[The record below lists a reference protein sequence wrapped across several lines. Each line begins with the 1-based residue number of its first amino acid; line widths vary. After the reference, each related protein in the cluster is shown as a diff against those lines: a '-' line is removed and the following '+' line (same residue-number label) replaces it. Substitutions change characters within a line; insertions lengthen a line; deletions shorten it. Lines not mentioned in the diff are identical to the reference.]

1 MLPRRRFHPDDHL
14 SIGIPLKHSHGLAC
28 GEMIFIGG
36 QADIDFE
43 AKVTKPDDR
52 TAQTRIAMEGVLRVL
67 DGLEADAGDLVK
79 LTAFYVTGE
88 DSDEDAILNEIAAY
102 LGDGRIPGPAVTL
115 VPIET
120 NCFGGLSIEIEGIAM
135 RGQNGE
141 RLARTAAWIADGAML
156 PPAFSQAVRCG
167 EMIFTSGQSAESET
181 GDTPNPGNLVAQSR
195 TVLGKLDRLLRALG
209 ADLRDAVKANVFNV
223 EPGRKENWKEA
234 ALVRAMHYREPGPAA
249 TGIPLPRLGREN
261 VMVRKDVIAMRGTD
275 GRRLHREPVWPTGHW
290 DWPVH
295 LPYRHGLRVGDLV
308 FIGGQVSL
316 APDSAV
322 IDPGD
327 IEAQTHTAMKNIQCV
342 LAEFGLDFEHLV
354 KVNTFYVGTE
364 GEKDLLRNAAIRA
377 GYYRDPGPASTGIPF
392 PYLAYED
399 MLIEIDAVAM
409 I

>member
-135 RGQNGE
+135 RGQNG
-141 RLARTAAWIADGAML
+141 
-156 PPAFSQAVRCG
+156 
-167 EMIFTSGQSAESET
+167 
-181 GDTPNPGNLVAQSR
+181 
-195 TVLGKLDRLLRALG
+195 
-209 ADLRDAVKANVFNV
+209 
-223 EPGRKENWKEA
+223 
-234 ALVRAMHYREPGPAA
+234 
-249 TGIPLPRLGREN
+249 
-261 VMVRKDVIAMRGTD
+261 
-275 GRRLHREPVWPTGHW
+275 
-290 DWPVH
+290 
-295 LPYRHGLRVGDLV
+295 
-308 FIGGQVSL
+308 
-316 APDSAV
+316 
-322 IDPGD
+322 
-327 IEAQTHTAMKNIQCV
+327 
-342 LAEFGLDFEHLV
+342 
-354 KVNTFYVGTE
+354 
-364 GEKDLLRNAAIRA
+364 
-377 GYYRDPGPASTGIPF
+377 
-392 PYLAYED
+392 
-399 MLIEIDAVAM
+399 
-409 I
+409 